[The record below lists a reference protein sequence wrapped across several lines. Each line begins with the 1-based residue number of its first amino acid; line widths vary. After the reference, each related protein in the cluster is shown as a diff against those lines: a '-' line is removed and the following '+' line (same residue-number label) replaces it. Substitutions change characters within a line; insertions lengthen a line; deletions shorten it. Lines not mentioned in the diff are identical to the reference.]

1 MPETQSTEKIIK
13 NQIEVLKRIDVY
25 IGTTNTKCT
34 IIMSYCAAAIA
45 FIVTL
50 LAKLEQNNISV
61 HLMVAIGLFSI
72 LAFALAI
79 WCMALAIITI
89 FPATFSKPGTHR
101 GESLIFFGDISSY
114 AEEKAYSEKI
124 KNTSEEDF
132 LDDLNSQ
139 VFTLAT
145 IASKKFSRI
154 QLTATILTIHFACL
168 AVVLT
173 GTVIYFIL

>member
-1 MPETQSTEKIIK
+1 MPETQCTEKMIK

-34 IIMSYCAAAIA
+34 IVMSYCAAAIA

-50 LAKLEQNNISV
+50 LAKLEPNDISMQ
-61 HLMVAIGLFSI
+61 LMVAIGLFSI

-89 FPATFSKPGTHR
+89 FPVTFSKPGTYK
-101 GESLIFFGDISSY
+101 GESLIFYGDISSCGG
-114 AEEKAYSEKI
+114 EEAYSIKI
-124 KNTSEEDF
+124 KNTSEEGF

-139 VFTLAT
+139 VFALAT
-145 IASKKFSRI
+145 IASNKFSRI
-154 QLTATILTIHFACL
+154 QLIATILIIHFACL
-168 AVVLT
+168 AATLA
-173 GTVIYFIL
+173 GTVIYFIF